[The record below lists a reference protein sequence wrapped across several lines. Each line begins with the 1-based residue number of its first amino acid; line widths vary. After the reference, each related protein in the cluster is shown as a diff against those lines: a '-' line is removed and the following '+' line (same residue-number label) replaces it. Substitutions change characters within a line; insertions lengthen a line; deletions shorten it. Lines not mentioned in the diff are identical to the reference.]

1 MSAVEITR
9 NFFIVYELKQTFNSK
24 SYFLQTSFFQ
34 HLFSHIS
41 VFDVLEKSV
50 QMCTVHN
57 WKTNNNLC
65 YDNVNVYIM
74 STTVKTINKVAH
86 SEYKY

>member
-9 NFFIVYELKQTFNSK
+9 NFFIVYELKQTFNSE
-24 SYFLQTSFFQ
+24 SYFLQTPLFQ

-57 WKTNNNLC
+57 WKTNNYLC
-65 YDNVNVYIM
+65 HDNVNVYIM
-74 STTVKTINKVAH
+74 STMVKTINKVAH